1 MIMFPILRR
10 LVNLLGVRSIKKV
23 PVITPSPWE
32 ARVGYKPVSF
42 RKKWQ
47 AGSQE
52 AGGVLS
58 TFPQEAAHRSGM
70 HKVLGAEPRL
80 FLESCLPFPKE
91 HLRKQRSHQWPI
103 SEPNLSF
110 MSCRG
115 ALEKPESHPSEKHAW
130 TLPGRKT
137 LRSP

>member
-91 HLRKQRSHQWPI
+91 HLGLFQSLISALCPAQVPWRSQRATPRRS
-103 SEPNLSF
+103 
-110 MSCRG
+110 
-115 ALEKPESHPSEKHAW
+115 
-130 TLPGRKT
+130 TPGLCQVGKR
-137 LRSP
+137 